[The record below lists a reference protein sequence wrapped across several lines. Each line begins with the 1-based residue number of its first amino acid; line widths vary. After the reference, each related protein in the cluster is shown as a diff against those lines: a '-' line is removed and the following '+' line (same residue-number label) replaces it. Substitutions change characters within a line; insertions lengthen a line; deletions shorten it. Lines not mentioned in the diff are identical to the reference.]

1 MWFATVPQVERSV
14 REELA
19 SERNLTAVVIDLS
32 GVGRIDYS
40 GAVALR
46 RILER
51 ISASGV
57 AVSVAGVPPSA
68 SGAVRAELEL
78 YEPS

>member
-1 MWFATVPQVERSV
+1 MWFATVPQIERVV

-19 SERNLTAVVIDLS
+19 GHVDIATVVVDLT
-32 GVGRIDYS
+32 GVGRLDYS

-51 ISASGV
+51 LSAGGV
-57 AVSVAGVPPSA
+57 VVSVVGVPPSSSA
-68 SGAVRAELEL
+68 AVRAELDY
-78 YEPS
+78 YEST

>member
-19 SERNLTAVVIDLS
+19 SERHLMSVVIDLS
-32 GVGRIDYS
+32 GVGRLDYS

-46 RILER
+46 RIIER
-51 ISASGV
+51 MSASGV
-57 AVSVAGVPPSA
+57 RATVSGIPPSA
-68 SGAVRAELEL
+68 SGAVRAELEP
-78 YEPS
+78 YESP